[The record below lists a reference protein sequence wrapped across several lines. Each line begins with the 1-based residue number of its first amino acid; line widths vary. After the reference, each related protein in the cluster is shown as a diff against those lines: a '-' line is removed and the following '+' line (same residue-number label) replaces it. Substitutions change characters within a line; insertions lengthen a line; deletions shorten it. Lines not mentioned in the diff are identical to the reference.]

1 MLTTFPGTTIEVH
14 KLSQGSSRNLFEG
27 LFATGGITL
36 SQVFIMT
43 GLEPYLVQNWVKRG
57 FLSPPKKRV
66 YSRVQFARII
76 IINMLKQINLKKDTL
91 EYKQLFKEGYFSWKS
106 DEPVNEESWN
116 KLEKFVYNYFN
127 IIPINTAYKLEF
139 INNLDNNRF
148 NIEIN
153 TDRSRYATIR
163 FDLWDFY
170 KNLEIVCPQ
179 EEQITLNKFVKCLAL
194 KYKNN

>member
-1 MLTTFPGTTIEVH
+1 MQKIINIKKYNYDCCTNHFYFINDNAIICFYQSLNCDLIFSCFSFNKRNKVTFIVNEKEFKEVYDLIE
-14 KLSQGSSRNLFEG
+14 
-27 LFATGGITL
+27 
-36 SQVFIMT
+36 
-43 GLEPYLVQNWVKRG
+43 
-57 FLSPPKKRV
+57 
-66 YSRVQFARII
+66 
-76 IINMLKQINLKKDTL
+76 NMLKQINLKKDTL
-91 EYKQLFKEGYFSWKS
+91 EYKQLFKKGYFSWQS
-106 DEPVNEESWN
+106 DAPANEESWN